1 MRTEF
6 VSRVSKEILIQL
18 LEALVAEG
26 VFDDLEKE
34 SIMGENRVR
43 ADKARCIIDAVKKKG
58 DKASGIMIRHLQ
70 TRDPTLSSQ
79 LGLCS
84 GSSAKHGK
92 DDSIFAVRLSSQSIM
107 HLNLTVKFKSLL
119 LICI

>member
-1 MRTEF
+1 MAEKLGKMRTEF

-26 VFDDLEKE
+26 VFNDLEKE
-34 SIMGENRVR
+34 SIMEKNRVT

-84 GSSAKHGK
+84 GPSAKHGEV
-92 DDSIFAVRLSSQSIM
+92 DGIFSIINQ
-107 HLNLTVKFKSLL
+107 
-119 LICI
+119 